1 MIMNVTAY
9 VNQFLFPL
17 ALFGLVLFSFY
28 AEPYLVKNN
37 KISGKKPVGNN
48 NYISELDRFY
58 EVVIKDDNLM
68 SKLES
73 IIEEKNLIEQII
85 KLGNSLGYKFTLSDI
100 EQSIADN
107 TANSDSHY
115 ICLPIGCWQVS

>member
-1 MIMNVTAY
+1 MNFTAY

-37 KISGKKPVGNN
+37 QSSRKSLVGNN
-48 NYISELDRFY
+48 NYISELDKFY
-58 EVVIKDDNLM
+58 EVVIQDDNLM
-68 SKLES
+68 SQLES
-73 IIEEKNLIEQII
+73 IIEGENLIEQII
-85 KLGNSLGYKFTLSDI
+85 KLGNSLGYKFTLSDV
-100 EQSIADN
+100 ERSIANN
-107 TANSDSHY
+107 TANFDSHY

>member
-1 MIMNVTAY
+1 MNVTAY

-28 AEPYLVKNN
+28 AEPYLLKNN
-37 KISGKKPVGNN
+37 KISRKSSVGNN
-48 NYISELDRFY
+48 NYISELDKFY
-58 EVVIKDDNLM
+58 EVVIQDDNLM
-68 SKLES
+68 SQLES
-73 IIEEKNLIEQII
+73 IIERENLIEQII
-85 KLGNSLGYKFTLSDI
+85 KLGNSLGYKLTLSDV
-100 EQSIADN
+100 EQSIADH